1 MNKTVQLVWS
11 ITENLRPAQVVK
23 CFVNGQEISNDEGR
37 IHVFKDDDKVSL
49 YLANTNVNDSGMYY
63 CDVTGHTGSSTVHLE
78 VYGE

>member
-11 ITENLRPAQVVK
+11 IAENLRPAQVVK

-37 IHVFKDDDKVSL
+37 IQVFKDDDKVSL
-49 YLANTNVNDSGMYY
+49 YLANTNVNDSGIYY